1 MRLRNSLF
9 SFVYKPKGCHHTHCC
24 AFFKARMGAQWA
36 HDLRSLGRRGFI
48 VSGVRVREV
57 LVFRGFD
64 RFACWEEGHMS
75 VGDLVLFLIVAIYFV
90 LLLVLG
96 VLSWISGWSF
106 VGY

>member
-1 MRLRNSLF
+1 
-9 SFVYKPKGCHHTHCC
+9 
-24 AFFKARMGAQWA
+24 
-36 HDLRSLGRRGFI
+36 
-48 VSGVRVREV
+48 
-57 LVFRGFD
+57 
-64 RFACWEEGHMS
+64 MS